1 MKIENDIIWL
11 KNVNW
16 QDIERF
22 CEDMEVMKQGH
33 LDLLKNENV
42 EIIGQVKSINILMF
56 IEDD

>member
-1 MKIENDIIWL
+1 MKRENDIDL
-11 KNVNW
+11 KNVNLEG
-16 QDIERF
+16 IERF

-42 EIIGQVKSINILMF
+42 EISGQVKSINILMF